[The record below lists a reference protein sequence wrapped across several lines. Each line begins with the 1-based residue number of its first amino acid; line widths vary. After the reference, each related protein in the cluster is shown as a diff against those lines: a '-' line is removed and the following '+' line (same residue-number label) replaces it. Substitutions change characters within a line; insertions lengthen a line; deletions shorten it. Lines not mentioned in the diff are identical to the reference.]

1 MPTKTEAVIRSIRF
15 RQDQYDVIAE
25 KAKEIGIDFSSFV
38 RMSALKAAGVG
49 KEEIAR
55 LKALTKSLETV
66 GK

>member
-1 MPTKTEAVIRSIRF
+1 MPKTEAVIRSIRF

-66 GK
+66 GKG

>member
-1 MPTKTEAVIRSIRF
+1 MPKTEAVIRSIRF

-25 KAKEIGIDFSSFV
+25 KAKELGIDFSSFV
-38 RMSALKAAGVG
+38 RMASLKAAGVG

-66 GK
+66 GKA

>member
-1 MPTKTEAVIRSIRF
+1 MQKAEAVIRSIRF
-15 RQDQYDVIAE
+15 RQDQYDVISE
-25 KAKEIGIDFSSFV
+25 KARDLGIDFSTFV

-66 GK
+66 GKE